1 LVLDH
6 KKRYD
11 LFKKDYHQLVSDFLD
26 VMKPLDPTLELLEVK
41 NCTFRINR
49 DVRFSKDKSPYKSH
63 IGVWLSSGTK
73 DKVVLVIMSISKKEP
88 VL

>member
-6 KKRYD
+6 KKKID
-11 LFKKDYHQLVSDFLD
+11 FQKDYHQLVSDFLD
-26 VMKPLDPTLELLEVK
+26 VMKLRPTRIAWSKTALLGLIG
-41 NCTFRINR
+41 TFG
-49 DVRFSKDKSPYKSH
+49 FQDKSPYKSH

-73 DKVVLVIMSISKKEP
+73 DKVVLAIMFISKKEP

>member
-26 VMKPLDPTLELLEVK
+26 VMKPLDPTLELLEK
-41 NCTFRINR
+41 KTALLGL
-49 DVRFSKDKSPYKSH
+49 
-63 IGVWLSSGTK
+63 IGTSVFKG
-73 DKVVLVIMSISKKEP
+73 
-88 VL
+88 